1 MHNPERAK
9 YPSLTLVEV
18 LQNLLKT
25 KQGDKEELLEYLSW
39 FKSKRDIIYCLLRK
53 GFLDYYAK
61 NTQEYTNPMSD
72 DIRTNIKTHKL
83 ERFIVIFF
91 LENTNYDKYNNFL
104 LDYHNLFTNNDN
116 KYPGIL
122 QAMIDAMR

>member
-72 DIRTNIKTHKL
+72 DIRTKIK
-83 ERFIVIFF
+83 RNDGI
-91 LENTNYDKYNNFL
+91 
-104 LDYHNLFTNNDN
+104 NLF
-116 KYPGIL
+116 
-122 QAMIDAMR
+122 QAHTSPTAITELFTYYYRTFTKTTSGSVCLSPSQCLMACK